1 MKRVKRRIF
10 CGAVCEQEVFNIREY
25 QDIKTARPQKPRF
38 MTDSERAA
46 HREAISRRRH
56 TQIFN
61 ANFTHESLYSTL
73 TLDNENE
80 VHYYEDMKRLRD
92 NYIRRLQRRFPD
104 AVIAAYIGKGKNS
117 RRFHM
122 HMVSNGI
129 PEDQI
134 RTLWGYGRID
144 RIEHLREHNVY
155 DGVDHGED
163 YQGLANYLFDHW
175 EPEFGGHRYRIT
187 RNAAKP
193 EKEDPKEIKRNYTE
207 DKPPAAPKGYK
218 LVETRSN
225 QYGYLYFKYVR
236 IPESR
241 YMTRKKHSSYY
252 YIEE

>member
-10 CGAVCEQEVFNIREY
+10 CGAVCEQEVFYIREN
-25 QDIKTARPQKPRF
+25 QNMLTAQPQKERF
-38 MTDSERAA
+38 RTEEERAA
-46 HREAISRRRH
+46 HREAISRRKH
-56 TQIFN
+56 MQLFN
-61 ANFTHESLYSTL
+61 ANFSHESLYSTL

-80 VHYYEDMKRLRD
+80 VHYYDDMKRLRD

-104 AVIAAYIGKGKNS
+104 AVIFAYIGKGKNT

-122 HMVSNGI
+122 HMVSNGV
-129 PEDQI
+129 PEDMI
-134 RTLWGYGRID
+134 HSLWQYGRID
-144 RIEHLREHNVY
+144 RIEHLREHCVY

-163 YQGLANYLFDHW
+163 YQGLANYLFNHW
-175 EPEFGGHRYRIT
+175 EPEFGGHRWKMT
-187 RNAAKP
+187 RNAARP
-193 EKEDPKEIKRNYTE
+193 EKEEAREIKRNYTQE
-207 DKPPAAPKGYK
+207 KPPAAPRGYK

-241 YMTRKKHSSYY
+241 YMTRRKYSSY